1 MDFKIKKMTVKDS
14 REIKK
19 RFEDCIKLTEKKG
32 LQVGSVLNMEMQDR
46 LKEINLKV
54 KKETAEQYKKLFNYT
69 EFAAETLGI
78 NFNNEQIVDNNSV
91 MNDHCYDRFLQA
103 FRTLLEYFKSI

>member
-1 MDFKIKKMTVKDS
+1 MQAKPLDKFVINAIIVEPITKI
-14 REIKK
+14 IKSLENK
-19 RFEDCIKLTEKKG
+19 EYRDCDIEW
-32 LQVGSVLNMEMQDR
+32 LN
-46 LKEINLKV
+46 
-54 KKETAEQYKKLFNYT
+54 KKLFNYT

-78 NFNNEQIVDNNSV
+78 NFNNEQIVDNNSL

>member
-1 MDFKIKKMTVKDS
+1 MQTKPLDQFVINAIIIEPISKIIKSLENKEYRDCDVKW
-14 REIKK
+14 
-19 RFEDCIKLTEKKG
+19 
-32 LQVGSVLNMEMQDR
+32 LN
-46 LKEINLKV
+46 
-54 KKETAEQYKKLFNYT
+54 KKLFNYT

-91 MNDHCYDRFLQA
+91 MNDHCYYRFLQA